1 MSKRVLRRQLNY
13 SLQAQDSRRN
23 GSARALFFLFFNTD
37 MDDRCRRR
45 YDISVSHLRVV
56 AASVTLRP
64 QAR

>member
-1 MSKRVLRRQLNY
+1 MSKRVIRRQLNY
-13 SLQAQDSRRN
+13 SLQAQDSRCN
-23 GSARALFFLFFNTD
+23 GSARALFLFFNTD